1 MSRESSVSPPPLQHR
16 ALLRVPEVAVLLRVS
31 KRVAYHWLTTGVI
44 PREAI
49 VRAGR
54 AVYVKR
60 LALEEWLAGRDGATR
75 PMTWKREQSEI

>member
-1 MSRESSVSPPPLQHR
+1 MTPGVGSDPIASDRIARERP
-16 ALLRVPEVAVLLRVS
+16 LLRTAEVAQLLGVSRRVVYEWAA
-31 KRVAYHWLTTGVI
+31 KGVI

-60 LALEEWLAGRDGATR
+60 LALEEWLAGRDGEGP
-75 PMTWKREQSEI
+75 PMT

>member
-1 MSRESSVSPPPLQHR
+1 MTQGVGPDRTASGTSARERP
-16 ALLRVPEVAVLLRVS
+16 LLRTAEVAQLLGVSRRVVYEW
-31 KRVAYHWLTTGVI
+31 VAAGVI

-60 LALEEWLAGRDGATR
+60 LALEKWLAGRDGAEA
-75 PMTWKREQSEI
+75 PMT